1 VVAATEGGEV
11 NVTELSIPGAYVL
24 DSAVW
29 GDERGFFREWFK
41 RPDLDALGI
50 SFAIEQANLS
60 MSRRGVLR
68 GLHYSLA
75 PEGQAKLVTC
85 AYGELDDVIVD
96 VRVGSP
102 AFGRVEIVR
111 LAANEERSVLLPAG
125 AAHGFCVRSEHAAL
139 SYLLS
144 SPFNPTMELEINP
157 FDETLDIPWGLK
169 DAAVMSEKDAN
180 APSLD
185 DRIASGQLP
194 TYLESDS
201 RAR

>member
-1 VVAATEGGEV
+1 M

>member
-1 VVAATEGGEV
+1 VVAAAEGGHV
-11 NVTELSIPGAYVL
+11 KVTALSIPGAYVL

-29 GDERGFFREWFK
+29 GDDRGFFREWFK

-60 MSRRGVLR
+60 MSRRGVVR
-68 GLHYSLA
+68 GLHYSIA

-102 AFGRVEIVR
+102 AFGRVEVVQ

-125 AAHGFCVRSEHAAL
+125 TAHGFCVRSEHAAL

-144 SPFNPTMELEINP
+144 SPFNPEMELEINP
-157 FDETLDIPWGLK
+157 FDEALDIPWRLK
-169 DAAVMSEKDAN
+169 DPAIMSDKDAQ
-180 APSLD
+180 APSLS
-185 DRIASGQLP
+185 DRVAAGQLP
-194 TYLESDS
+194 TYLDVDS
-201 RAR
+201 SIL

>member
-1 VVAATEGGEV
+1 V
-11 NVTELSIPGAYVL
+11 NITELSIPGAYVL

-50 SFAIEQANLS
+50 TFAIEQANLS

-68 GLHYSLA
+68 GLHYSIA

-85 AYGELDDVIVD
+85 AFGELDDVIVD

-102 AFGRVEIVR
+102 TFGRVEVVR
-111 LAANEERSVLLPAG
+111 LAANEKRSVLLPAG

-157 FDETLDIPWGLK
+157 FDETLSVPWGLNEP
-169 DAAVMSEKDAN
+169 AIMSEKDAA
-180 APSLD
+180 APSLN

-194 TYLESDS
+194 AYVDLET
-201 RAR
+201 RIR